1 MDVWGHWGSHP
12 ECQADGAQAGSSRG
26 LFSLLLLRTLVFKPF
41 LKASCSAHALSLQFQ
56 HYLWP
61 ATHLCL
67 TQVQESRLRL
77 ESSTKCFH
85 ETIFPIP
92 HPQTPSFFGFCV
104 SISAGFSPR
113 WPYHVQRLIKN
124 RRLQAKSTRLKIILK
139 YCFWCLLA
147 WSAISLVDAGTGW
160 GKRAT
165 EGWEASES
173 FIFGEHKAWLVILLD
188 LGIVIHLKTHGL
200 RWHILSQA

>member
-67 TQVQESRLRL
+67 IQVQESRLRL
-77 ESSTKCFH
+77 ESSTKSFH

-92 HPQTPSFFGFCV
+92 HPQTPSFF
-104 SISAGFSPR
+104 
-113 WPYHVQRLIKN
+113 WL
-124 RRLQAKSTRLKIILK
+124 L
-139 YCFWCLLA
+139 CFYQCRFLSQVALPCA
-147 WSAISLVDAGTGW
+147 EINKEQKTPS
-160 GKRAT
+160 KQ
-165 EGWEASES
+165 
-173 FIFGEHKAWLVILLD
+173 HKTQNNIEILL
-188 LGIVIHLKTHGL
+188 LVPPGL
-200 RWHILSQA
+200 ICHQPGRCWHWMRKKSYRRVGSIWKLHFWRT